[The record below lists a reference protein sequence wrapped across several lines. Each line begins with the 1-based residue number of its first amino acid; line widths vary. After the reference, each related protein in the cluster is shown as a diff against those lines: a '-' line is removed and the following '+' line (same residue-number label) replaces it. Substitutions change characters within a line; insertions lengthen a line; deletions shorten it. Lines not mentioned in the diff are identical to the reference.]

1 MKNNIKK
8 FIYLY
13 LIYGLLSS
21 CIFIN
26 LYSLFFLK
34 RLHLSL
40 EGIKGYF
47 ISSIIFFPVT
57 WGLKEVSKEYIETWK
72 QGSTSARLIL
82 FFGLIFVL
90 YGVYYRAN
98 R

>member
-1 MKNNIKK
+1 MKNKIKK
-8 FIYLY
+8 FIYMYLVY
-13 LIYGLLSS
+13 GYLSTCIITNVYSLIY
-21 CIFIN
+21 
-26 LYSLFFLK
+26 LK
-34 RLHLSL
+34 KYDLSL
-40 EGIKGYF
+40 DALIGNILA
-47 ISSIIFFPVT
+47 SIVVFPVV
-57 WGLKEVSKEYIETWK
+57 WGLKEVFKEYIETWK